1 MSDRV
6 DGAEGGGG
14 GGDAGGS
21 RRGARREWRRSFREA
36 RLEELSGRRDA
47 DGRLRHVSEAAADD
61 EARLSSELRALRD
74 SRLPS
79 EPPTPRRSARPSAA
93 ADARDS
99 VSVPSTPTHGRAGAP
114 LPAAT
119 PGRTPRSAMKRPS
132 AAHSGAAT
140 PASARRAE
148 IDGSKYPMAYLATP
162 KRRTF
167 SQTEPIRTRGA
178 YPTLE
183 ELLREQSQ
191 LDAAAD
197 ADPSPDPK
205 KPRHTTATAA
215 EATTTTTTVATG
227 RGGSKPVDRDS
238 GAAVVPATPGRKSVR
253 FGAVAAARGDEGTGD
268 LAALPVPPTR
278 RLHDPDEPVRPVA
291 PLAGTSDVV
300 APGTP
305 LHTPQRAVAAAAVAG
320 MVTPGSGR
328 RATLSP
334 ARAYRLGTARS
345 TPLPV
350 RAKKAS
356 HLPQALALDRELAPN
371 RAAVAQA
378 RAQRKSRLAT
388 VRAQDLLS
396 SPSLLSVDSS
406 VSASRDSATS
416 NRQSRASVDT
426 SVAEPSV
433 DQSDGRRATV
443 LGVPGERQPTAAAAA
458 VADADVSMDDRP
470 QTTEGTSGTSA
481 VAHGV
486 KSRRRTDLARVA
498 TVRSQELAGS
508 PAGLLSRSEAASS
521 AATPKS
527 TPEAAPRAS
536 ITSDL
541 VNSLDK
547 LQLQSPQAAREAGAD
562 ASMFHD
568 DDDDDSFVMT
578 VNARF
583 KDLDDASMSEPP
595 SPSVGELSAV
605 MPPTGMP
612 PDAGNSSFVP
622 LSPSADR
629 DSATPTDASLPT
641 PTGHIFPLAA
651 AREAGATDMAG
662 TAEDDDGPSVNVS
675 LASFSS
681 QIAMMSPIKPR
692 ASVQQEVDRR
702 SSVRSSA
709 ASLPP
714 STASAAAGSEPGVFA
729 AEDDLPGMAEVK
741 RRDEEIRHSVQ
752 RGTRGS
758 MSRDSRPVPP
768 AAPRKSKSVS
778 FARDSMGGSG
788 SESDQGLSM
797 YPGGDY
803 DEDSADEEETGYDD
817 DLGDESSENEYD
829 DEEEEEEEEESELSS
844 SPDGRRGRK
853 GRRRSQSYAEAVV
866 GRGQPTPVHE
876 AYARAATVPPTPL
889 TPSLQRLKGYAQR
902 RRTSIVFPTVQRQP
916 RRPLHRKPTAR
927 VSVPAHLKQSALK
940 AIARTVTDMP
950 IRVEALGVLA
960 HQCQELMDSFVTA
973 LETVAEQNHRRTIE
987 LPDVEFLLHE
997 TSLITPRQSLTDT
1010 MRKELPEELVERMIP
1025 IARAQNV
1032 VAPKPH
1038 VPALA
1043 PTHSYSSSRRRK

>member
-6 DGAEGGGG
+6 DGDEGS
-14 GGDAGGS
+14 S

-47 DGRLRHVSEAAADD
+47 DGRLRHVSEAAD
-61 EARLSSELRALRD
+61 EARLSSELRAVRD

-79 EPPTPRRSARPSAA
+79 EPPTPRRSRQPSAA
-93 ADARDS
+93 GDSASVS
-99 VSVPSTPTHGRAGAP
+99 VSVPSTPTQTRAGLAT
-114 LPAAT
+114 AAT

-140 PASARRAE
+140 PGSVRRAE

-191 LDAAAD
+191 LDAAAAPDGSDGGGAAAPAD
-197 ADPSPDPK
+197 ASPDAK
-205 KPRHTTATAA
+205 KARRA
-215 EATTTTTTVATG
+215 TTVATG
-227 RGGSKPVDRDS
+227 HGGSKPVDRDS

-253 FGAVAAARGDEGTGD
+253 FGAVAAAHEGEGD

-278 RLHDPDEPVRPVA
+278 WLHAPDDPVRPA
-291 PLAGTSDVV
+291 PSETAAPAAPGT
-300 APGTP
+300 PGTP
-305 LHTPQRAVAAAAVAG
+305 LHTPQRERLAAG

-371 RAAVAQA
+371 RAAVVQA
-378 RAQRKSRLAT
+378 RGQRKSRLAT
-388 VRAQDLLS
+388 VRDQELLS

-406 VSASRDSATS
+406 VSASRDSAS
-416 NRQSRASVDT
+416 GSRQSSARADS
-426 SVAEPSV
+426 SLPEPSV
-433 DQSDGRRATV
+433 DAGDNRRATV
-443 LGVPGERQPTAAAAA
+443 LGVPGERPPAAVAAAAAAAA
-458 VADADVSMDDRP
+458 VAAEHPLDRP
-470 QTTEGTSGTSA
+470 QTAEGAAAARG
-481 VAHGV
+481 G
-486 KSRRRTDLARVA
+486 KPRRRTDLARVA

-527 TPEAAPRAS
+527 TSAEATARPS

-547 LQLQSPQAAREAGAD
+547 LQLQSPQAPRDAGTDAR
-562 ASMFHD
+562 ML
-568 DDDDDSFVMT
+568 DDDSFIMT

-583 KDLDDASMSEPP
+583 KDLDDASLSEPP
-595 SPSVGELSAV
+595 SPSVSELSAV
-605 MPPTGMP
+605 MPPAGPP
-612 PDAGNSSFVP
+612 PDPGRSSFVP

-629 DSATPTDASLPT
+629 SSAVPTDVSMPT

-651 AREAGATDMAG
+651 DTAGAASMVA
-662 TAEDDDGPSVNVS
+662 DDADDSDGPSINVS

-702 SSVRSSA
+702 SSVRS
-709 ASLPP
+709 
-714 STASAAAGSEPGVFA
+714 AAGAQPRAAPEEPGVFA

-741 RRDEEIRHSVQ
+741 RRDEEIRHSVE
-752 RGTRGS
+752 RRST
-758 MSRDSRPVPP
+758 SRDARTAPP

-788 SESDQGLSM
+788 SESDQGFPA
-797 YPGGDY
+797 YTGGVPGDDY
-803 DEDSADEEETGYDD
+803 DEDSAEETGYDD
-817 DLGDESSENEYD
+817 LGNDSESSENEDDEDDDVDEDED
-829 DEEEEEEEEESELSS
+829 DEESEFSS
-844 SPDGRRGRK
+844 SPDSRRGRK
-853 GRRRSQSYAEAVV
+853 ARRRSQSYAEAVV

-889 TPSLQRLKGYAQR
+889 TPSLQRLKGYAAR

-916 RRPLHRKPTAR
+916 RRPLHRKASAR

-1043 PTHSYSSSRRRK
+1043 PTHSYSSSSRRRK